1 MLRAKNLPALR
12 LLQWALCHAP
22 EGMPVHK
29 TTGPTVRTSINKN
42 VSLVRFTGEA
52 AVGPLCS
59 GFSAGGSGGPQLR
72 PRERARK
79 RYAGPVSK
87 GRPSVPRKGCFPV
100 RIAPPPARAL
110 RASPAPMPA
119 RLSPQA
125 RDRACTQK
133 ERSRLA
139 LGPKGTLKAC
149 FGTKRNAQGLL
160 WYQKE
165 HSRLALVPKGTLK
178 ACIGTKWNT
187 LRPALRRQA
196 SKTGR
201 ST

>member
-72 PRERARK
+72 PKERARK
-79 RYAGPVSK
+79 RYAGPLSK
-87 GRPSVPRKGCFPV
+87 GRPSVPPKGCFPV

-110 RASPAPMPA
+110 RASRAPGAA

-125 RDRACTQK
+125 RDRACT
-133 ERSRLA
+133 
-139 LGPKGTLKAC
+139 C
-149 FGTKRNAQGLL
+149 RN
-160 WYQKE
+160 
-165 HSRLALVPKGTLK
+165 S
-178 ACIGTKWNT
+178 
-187 LRPALRRQA
+187 LRRRGPPAGPGTAAAQPR
-196 SKTGR
+196 TRHDPCGGR
-201 ST
+201 GRNKG